1 MRHETYGMEDGAH
14 TTDGCVG
21 RNLLQ
26 KGGRRG
32 VWIGSALDSQPM
44 DSHMAEGGDR
54 QVTGN
59 QVHLELLYRRTME
72 IEFLIHLERI

>member
-1 MRHETYGMEDGAH
+1 
-14 TTDGCVG
+14 
-21 RNLLQ
+21 
-26 KGGRRG
+26 
-32 VWIGSALDSQPM
+32 M